1 MLVHNGPNLLI
12 LLIEFHAGNQ
22 IEELDCDLQ
31 ASQQSFMEIGGAIEI
46 ESHHADRFSGGGVSL
61 CSVAEAMLC
70 AFFAGTTPEP

>member
-22 IEELDCDLQ
+22 IEELDCDL
-31 ASQQSFMEIGGAIEI
+31 SSVFVEVGRDRI
-46 ESHHADRFSGGGVSL
+46 ESHYAERFSGGGVCL

-70 AFFAGTTPEP
+70 AFVAGTTPDP